1 MEKTTIKQE
10 TVTLSTWSSVHN
22 GEDANHNRGDV
33 PEEHVWVRPSVEVAW
48 TAYKQDNIALRLPV
62 IPSEHTV
69 KYWQQRQGSP
79 KKRDRQCVQIRIIV
93 QFTDEEEE
101 YR

>member
-1 MEKTTIKQE
+1 MDQTTIRQE
-10 TVTLSTWSSVHN
+10 AIILRTWSQVHN

-33 PEEHVWVRPSVEVAW
+33 PEEHVWVRPSVEVAS
-48 TAYKQDNIALRLPV
+48 TAYKQDNVNLKLPA
-62 IPSEHTV
+62 IPSEHVV

-93 QFTDEEEE
+93 QFTDEKEDS
-101 YR
+101 